1 MSPSDCSEAQKTLWT
16 WFKFRKGRAHEVVSR
31 HKPLFRGR
39 PTQETGEYDLRQG
52 SSFQPKP
59 IFQNDREGMSAS
71 ILKVCRYCSSVCT
84 VSSIGV
90 FLNQETLLPRII
102 YIRELANFPTT
113 RILPLSWCPLLWLQ
127 FLLSFLTLPILSPT
141 PSFCFYMN
149 FCLFFYLFQH
159 YNLIPTDP
167 VKLNNPSSETV
178 VVELCTWVTPKEFS
192 KLPWALTH
200 F

>member
-1 MSPSDCSEAQKTLWT
+1 MGLGSNIWEGVKDTGLDQGIICYGDTVATSNEPSDCSEAQKTLWT

-113 RILPLSWCPLLWLQ
+113 RILPLS
-127 FLLSFLTLPILSPT
+127 
-141 PSFCFYMN
+141 
-149 FCLFFYLFQH
+149 
-159 YNLIPTDP
+159 
-167 VKLNNPSSETV
+167 
-178 VVELCTWVTPKEFS
+178 
-192 KLPWALTH
+192 
-200 F
+200 